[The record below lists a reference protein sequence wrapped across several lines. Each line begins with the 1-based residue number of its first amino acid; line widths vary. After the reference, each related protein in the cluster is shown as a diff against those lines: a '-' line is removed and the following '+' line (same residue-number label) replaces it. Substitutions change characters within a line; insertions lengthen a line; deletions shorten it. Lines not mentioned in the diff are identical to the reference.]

1 MNQRKDTAFEKMGL
15 KNLSEY
21 IEQTHHAYE
30 LSSLSAIENYFNSAS
45 SKDRELNPNLDEIKS
60 IFIQLK
66 ESFQSHVHQEEA
78 FVNELMEHTKSG
90 KIPSSGYLKNI
101 EGFKK
106 EHSAIYKSLQ
116 KIKEL
121 TNNFK
126 VDENSSAVLKLCCA
140 RLFDFEQDLLK
151 HQYLEERYLF
161 PQLVQRLII
170 SGK

>member
-15 KNLSEY
+15 KNLREY
-21 IEQTHHAYE
+21 IEQTHHSYE
-30 LSSLSAIENYFNSAS
+30 LSSLLSIENYFNSAS
-45 SKDRELNPNLDEIKS
+45 DKDRELNPNLDDIKK
-60 IFIQLK
+60 IFLDLK
-66 ESFQSHVHQEEA
+66 DSFQNHVHQEET
-78 FVNELMEHTKSG
+78 FVNELMELTKSG
-90 KIPSSGYLKNI
+90 KVSSNGYLKNI

-106 EHSAIYKSLQ
+106 EHSNIYKSLQ

-161 PQLVQRLII
+161 PKLAQRLII

>member
-1 MNQRKDTAFEKMGL
+1 MRKDMAFEKMGL

-45 SKDRELNPNLDEIKS
+45 DKDRELNPNLDKIKN
-60 IFIQLK
+60 IFLELMK
-66 ESFQSHVHQEEA
+66 TFHNHVNQEEK
-78 FVNELMEHTKSG
+78 FVNNLIELTKEN
-90 KIPSSGYLKNI
+90 KVNKNGFVKDI
-101 EGFKK
+101 DGFKN
-106 EHSAIYKSLQ
+106 EHNSIYKSLQ

-151 HQYLEERYLF
+151 HQYLEEQYLF
-161 PQLVQRLII
+161 PQLIQRLTA
-170 SGK
+170 SGN

>member
-1 MNQRKDTAFEKMGL
+1 MNMRKDTVFAKMEL

-30 LSSLSAIENYFNSAS
+30 FSSLSAIENYFNSVS
-45 SKDRELNPNLDEIKS
+45 DKDRELNPNLDEIKS
-60 IFIQLK
+60 IFIELMNTFHNHVNREEK
-66 ESFQSHVHQEEA
+66 FINNLIELANESKISR
-78 FVNELMEHTKSG
+78 NEL
-90 KIPSSGYLKNI
+90 LKDI
-101 EGFKK
+101 DGFKN
-106 EHSAIYKSLQ
+106 EHNDIYKSLQ

-151 HQYLEERYLF
+151 HQYLEEQYLF
-161 PQLVQRLII
+161 PQLIQRLTV
-170 SGK
+170 SGL

>member
-45 SKDRELNPNLDEIKS
+45 DNDRELNPKLDEIKD

-66 ESFQSHVHQEEA
+66 DSFHNH
-78 FVNELMEHTKSG
+78 VNEEEKFINSLIELTKNH
-90 KIPSSGYLKNI
+90 KVNRNGYLKNI
-101 EGFKK
+101 DTFKN
-106 EHSAIYKSLQ
+106 EHNSIYKSLQ

-151 HQYLEERYLF
+151 HQYLEEQYLF
-161 PQLVQRLII
+161 PQLLQRLTV
-170 SGK
+170 

>member
-45 SKDRELNPNLDEIKS
+45 DKDRELNPNLDEIKD

-66 ESFQSHVHQEEA
+66 DSFHNH
-78 FVNELMEHTKSG
+78 VNEEEKFINSLIELTKNN
-90 KIPSSGYLKNI
+90 KINRNGYLKNI
-101 EGFKK
+101 DAFKN
-106 EHSAIYKSLQ
+106 EHNSIYKSLQ

-126 VDENSSAVLKLCCA
+126 VDEKSSAVLKLCCA

-151 HQYLEERYLF
+151 HQYLEEQYLF
-161 PQLVQRLII
+161 PQLVQRLTV
-170 SGK
+170 